1 MLSFL
6 NTLEYPLDD
15 LENPIVLFG
24 TADSHLKLIE
34 NELGVSITT
43 RGEVIRITGE
53 EANIQSAKHIINALH
68 QNVQKELR
76 LALVMFH

>member
-68 QNVQKELR
+68 QNVKKELR